1 MFFFEIQTTGGVL
14 HHQIIRYNSWDF
26 YVKIAG
32 ALLKKML
39 GCLFKLWVWC
49 FRSFRFIYIYI
60 HEHSAASKTWSRLKW
75 HGCWTQLNKR
85 SIIDFVIPQE
95 IFKKKEEG
103 RYLPWK
109 QLGWHENRPFKK
121 SRYIV
126 LHFPSWQLMNIGQ
139 FSSQPRIWQESKPLG
154 TAPAAIHFPWKS
166 TTILKLVVHFGW
178 WETLDKN
185 WW

>member
-1 MFFFEIQTTGGVL
+1 MVSPQDTYEAGPNGNEVLGPNPGTNILTTN
-14 HHQIIRYNSWDF
+14 H
-26 YVKIAG
+26 
-32 ALLKKML
+32 
-39 GCLFKLWVWC
+39 
-49 FRSFRFIYIYI
+49 I

-95 IFKKKEEG
+95 IFQFKKKEEG
-103 RYLPWK
+103 RFLPWK

-126 LHFPSWQLMNIGQ
+126 VHFPSWQLMNIGQ

-166 TTILKLVVHFGW
+166 VNHHSKTGGPFW
-178 WETLDKN
+178 MMRN
-185 WW
+185 PY